1 MQKGHGRSRRTDQ
14 SPAADLDAEEEVAV
28 KLEHHSIDPSLPS
41 DEFEIYESLAGGKGI
56 PKVMQFCHENNI
68 IFCRLPPHTSHK
80 LQPYNVG
87 VFGPFKTAYR
97 ELEEELY
104 RGGAN
109 AVGKQH
115 FTFLYS
121 QARCA
126 AFTSRN
132 IKSGWAKAGL
142 YPFNPDRVLQ
152 DIQKKHDE
160 KETSRTGRRGRKRRH
175 PAPEPWRGKKSR
187 AEEIEEASREI
198 KALGMEDYCSVF

>member
-1 MQKGHGRSRRTDQ
+1 MRFQDLVINNKYRLVQRLGDGSFGAVYLVRAKGHGRSRRTDQ
-14 SPAADLDAEEEVAV
+14 SPAADLDTEEEVAV
-28 KLEHHSIDPSLPS
+28 KLEHHSIDPSLLS

-56 PKVMQFCHENNI
+56 PKVTQFCHENNI

-80 LQPYNVG
+80 LQSCDVR
-87 VFGPFKTAYR
+87 VFGLFKTAYR

-109 AVGKQH
+109 TVGKQH

-121 QARCA
+121 QAWCA
-126 AFTSRN
+126 TFTSRN

-152 DIQKKHDE
+152 DIQKKRDE
-160 KETSRTGRRGRKRRH
+160 KETSRTGRRGRKRRN
-175 PAPEPWRGKKSR
+175 
-187 AEEIEEASREI
+187 
-198 KALGMEDYCSVF
+198 